1 LRLYFEDIRERYN
14 LKVIH
19 IYKKEFDLIKK
30 ACANNREAQ
39 YQLFIKYSPK
49 MLSICRQYIKDIHY
63 AEEVM
68 LNGFLK
74 VFTHLK
80 AYEAKGSFEGW
91 IRRIMINESIS
102 FLRKRKRW
110 VFVEDESY
118 FTETV
123 SNHYETQ
130 NNVSELQHLVDNLH
144 DDLRIVFNLYVV
156 EGYKHKEI
164 AKLLHITESA
174 SRIRFFRAR
183 KQLQAQYVRLKKLK
197 NEK

>member
-1 LRLYFEDIRERYN
+1 M
-14 LKVIH
+14 
-19 IYKKEFDLIKK
+19 IKK
-30 ACANNREAQ
+30 AQANNQEAQ
-39 YQLFIKYSPK
+39 HKLFSQHSPK

-80 AYEAKGSFEGW
+80 NYEAKGSFEGW

-102 FLRKRKRW
+102 FLRKHKRL

-118 FTETV
+118 FKETVNNQYETET
-123 SNHYETQ
+123 
-130 NNVSELQHLVDNLH
+130 NVSELQRLVDNLQ
-144 DDLRIVFNLYVV
+144 DDLKIVFNLFVV

-164 AKLLHITESA
+164 SELLQITESA
-174 SRIRFFRAR
+174 SRIRFFRAK
-183 KQLQAQYVRLKKLK
+183 KQLQEQYTQLKKVRDGK
-197 NEK
+197 

>member
-1 LRLYFEDIRERYN
+1 M
-14 LKVIH
+14 
-19 IYKKEFDLIKK
+19 IKK
-30 ACANNREAQ
+30 AQANNQEAQ
-39 YQLFIKYSPK
+39 HKLFSQHSPK

-80 AYEAKGSFEGW
+80 KYEAKGSFEGW
-91 IRRIMINESIS
+91 MRRIMINESIS
-102 FLRKRKRW
+102 FLRKRKRL

-118 FTETV
+118 FKEAV
-123 SNHYETQ
+123 NNQYEIKSDI
-130 NNVSELQHLVDNLH
+130 SELQRLVDNLQN
-144 DDLRIVFNLYVV
+144 DLKIVFNLFVI

-164 AKLLHITESA
+164 SELLQITESA

-183 KQLQAQYVRLKKLK
+183 KQLQEQYKELKKVRDGK
-197 NEK
+197 